1 MIDLDLKLAPT
12 TDWRTMFSDDALT
25 TNTPGV

>member
-1 MIDLDLKLAPT
+1 MIDLDLKFAPM
-12 TDWRTMFSDDALT
+12 TDWRTMPPDDALT

>member
-1 MIDLDLKLAPT
+1 MIDLDLKLTPM
-12 TDWRTMFSDDALT
+12 TDRHTMSPDEALT